1 MGSKL
6 SQPLVSDI
14 QLIDIPTFVDGRG
27 GLSVLQSGVG
37 IPFEISRVFYT
48 YGTSAG
54 VERGS
59 HAHKTCWQLLV
70 CVSGFMQVES
80 TDTLTKKTFQLNSPN
95 KGLLIPPLIWSTQFG
110 YSESAVCLV
119 LASELFSEEE
129 YLRDFTQFVDYR
141 NQ

>member
-1 MGSKL
+1 M
-6 SQPLVSDI
+6 SQSLVSDI
-14 QLIDIPTFVDGRG
+14 QFIDIPTFLDERG
-27 GLSVLQSGVG
+27 GLSVLQSGIG

-70 CVSGFMQVES
+70 CVSGFMKVES
-80 TDTLTKKTFQLNSPN
+80 TDTLTKKTFELNSPS
-95 KGLLIPPLIWSTQFG
+95 KGLLIPPLIWSRQFG

-119 LASELFSEEE
+119 LASEFFSEEE
-129 YLRDFTQFVDYR
+129 YLRDFKLFVDYR